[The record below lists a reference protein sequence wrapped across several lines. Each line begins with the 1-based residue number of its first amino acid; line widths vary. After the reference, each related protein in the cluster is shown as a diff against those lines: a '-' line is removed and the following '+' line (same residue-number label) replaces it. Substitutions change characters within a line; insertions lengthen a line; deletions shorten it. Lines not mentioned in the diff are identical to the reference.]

1 MTTKS
6 TRPSWV
12 VSLSGSK
19 EGPFAGRYFG
29 SVHFGGDPLWRATKH
44 RTIGRADTMACI
56 ARTQSLQGHK
66 VRWVNAQVFRF
77 VVTHNLIPMAQA
89 LGIYEA
95 LWGCDR
101 DTVAA
106 ALIEP
111 LTRAV
116 TTLAT
121 HQAQLEAFDAPN
133 GWGKRESLLLF
144 LARLLQ
150 ACKDNPK
157 AKVEGAP

>member
-1 MTTKS
+1 M
-6 TRPSWV
+6 
-12 VSLSGSK
+12 SL
-19 EGPFAGRYFG
+19 
-29 SVHFGGDPLWRATKH
+29 D
-44 RTIGRADTMACI
+44 
-56 ARTQSLQGHK
+56 
-66 VRWVNAQVFRF
+66 VRLTEDYEERHSANI
-77 VVTHNLIPMAQA
+77 THNLIPMAQA

-121 HQAQLEAFDAPN
+121 HQAQFEAFDAPN

-144 LARLLQ
+144 LARQ
-150 ACKDNPK
+150 RWR
-157 AKVEGAP
+157 

>member
-77 VVTHNLIPMAQA
+77 VAGEVADEPEPRSEFTKVT
-89 LGIYEA
+89 EA
-95 LWGCDR
+95 R
-101 DTVAA
+101 
-106 ALIEP
+106 
-111 LTRAV
+111 
-116 TTLAT
+116 
-121 HQAQLEAFDAPN
+121 
-133 GWGKRESLLLF
+133 RE
-144 LARLLQ
+144 
-150 ACKDNPK
+150 
-157 AKVEGAP
+157 E